1 MKNKTNPT
9 PTKPATSILTS
20 GWTPKELATLER
32 LVQEFGTDRS
42 KLLRQLVRNA
52 SKVQTQ
58 VIDKLEK
65 AGN

>member
-1 MKNKTNPT
+1 MPKPTNPN

-52 SKVQTQ
+52 STIQTK

>member
-1 MKNKTNPT
+1 MPKTT
-9 PTKPATSILTS
+9 ITKPEPVTSILTS
-20 GWTPKELATLER
+20 GWTTKELETLEK

>member
-1 MKNKTNPT
+1 MPKTTN
-9 PTKPATSILTS
+9 TKPEPATSILTS

-32 LVQEFGTDRS
+32 LVEEYGTDRS

-52 SKVQTQ
+52 STMQTQ